1 MAGFVFLRVRAH
13 RLLLAAALLTVLLT
27 TAVLATLSAFTSAI
41 GDAGLRHTLRERSA
55 APAALRVATDLPDA
69 ERAAG
74 EQAVRR
80 GAARV
85 FDGLPVTLRSMTR
98 SGPYALPRELQSPA
112 ARQGEPDLT
121 LFAALDRSRV
131 TLATGAWPDAA
142 PTTPAT
148 GGDGAGGKDGGKA
161 RTTVP
166 VALPETAAARLGLK
180 VGAKLTLADRL
191 SGPPVQIQVTGVY
204 RPKDRTD
211 PYWRLD
217 ELGGSGVRTLAFTTY
232 GPLLTDQATFGGQQ
246 VTQAGVSWLASADFS
261 GVRADDVDGLRAAAE
276 RGRAALA
283 EDDALGSP
291 EVSTGLPTVLD
302 QVDRSLLG
310 ARSTL
315 LIVTLQLV
323 LLAGYA
329 LLLVARLLST
339 ERAGETDLLL
349 ARGGSGAHLA
359 RLAAAEALMLAGP
372 AVVIAP
378 LLAGPLME
386 LIAAHGPLARIGLD
400 LDTGLTLQTCL
411 VGVAV
416 ALGCAAAVVAPA
428 LLGARARSGPSVI
441 RARSGSLPAPLR
453 AGADVGL
460 LVIAGVA
467 YWQLDQQAGDGS
479 GVLSGDGGALGVD
492 PVLVAAPALALL
504 AGTVLTLRLLPPV
517 AKIAE
522 RRAAR
527 GRGLPTA
534 LAGWQLARRPL
545 RGAGPVLLLVLA
557 VAMGM
562 FAVGQGASWE
572 RSQDDQADFAA
583 GAGVRVLSSR
593 TPQFGQGGALEAV
606 PGVAAAAPAARVQFG
621 LSGGRGAT
629 LLALDAQHAKDSLL
643 LRDDLADRD
652 GNGLLS
658 AVAPQPGG
666 DRPGIALPGNPD
678 ELRITA
684 RLGVLTAPRDAAEEQ
699 GDTAGDET
707 SAGSADKASASVTA
721 TVEDRYGVPYRL
733 SLGALPA
740 DGKPHALVAGI
751 AQAAGAPTGRPAGPL
766 RLAAV
771 ELDLVQP
778 AQQERHRFEV
788 TALEAVAAGG
798 KSTAVSVP
806 ADFGWRAATTFAE
819 DQPGDVE
826 VKPRAQQ
833 PRRTADRPLTV
844 TYETGHHRPDV
855 PEVGRPTATFTFG
868 APWPKQPAAL
878 TAVATDR
885 FLDSSGAKVGATVSV
900 PVAGESL
907 SVRVVAAVRGL
918 PTTGAA
924 ADRLAGTATEP
935 ADGEAGPE
943 GAPQDDAS
951 DRDGGALLVDFH
963 AVNQVLA
970 ARAGASLPPTE
981 WWLRPAPDKDDAV
994 VTALRQRPDVD
1005 PALVIARSEIA
1016 HELHDDPFGA
1026 GPQAGLAAAAL
1037 VAAALAAVGFAV
1049 SMAGSLRERGAE
1061 FGVLRALGT
1070 PRRQLARMVAAEQAL
1085 LIGLALAV
1093 GVALGTVLTRAVVPL
1108 IVLTGEAA
1116 KPVPEVLV
1124 ELPLGQVG
1132 GVLAAVA
1139 AVPVLIVAAVALRRG
1154 DPAATLRHRG
1164 GE

>member
-27 TAVLATLSAFTSAI
+27 TAVLATLAAFTSAI

-85 FDGLPVTLRSMTR
+85 FDGLPVTLSSMTR

-112 ARQGEPDLT
+112 ARAGEPDLT

-142 PTTPAT
+142 PAAPAT
-148 GGDGAGGKDGGKA
+148 GGDKAGDKSGGKA
-161 RTTVP
+161 KTTVP

-180 VGAKLTLADRL
+180 VGARLTLADRL

-283 EDDALGSP
+283 DDDTLGSP

-643 LRDDLADRD
+643 LRGDLADRD

-658 AVAPQPGG
+658 AVAPRPGG
-666 DRPGIALPGNPD
+666 DRPGIPLPGTPD

-684 RLGVLTAPRDAAEEQ
+684 QLGVLTAPRDAAEDKTSA
-699 GDTAGDET
+699 DTAGKT
-707 SAGSADKASASVTA
+707 SASVTA
-721 TVEDRYGVPYRL
+721 TVEDRFGVPYRL
-733 SLGALPA
+733 PLGVLPA
-740 DGKPHALVAGI
+740 DGKPHTLVAGI

-771 ELDLVQP
+771 ELDVIQP

-788 TALEAVAAGG
+788 TALEAVAADG
-798 KSTAVSVP
+798 KVTAVSVP
-806 ADFGWRAATTFAE
+806 ADFGWRAAATFVE
-819 DQPGDVE
+819 DQPGDVQ

-833 PRRTADRPLTV
+833 PRRTADRPLTG
-844 TYETGHHRPDV
+844 TYETGQHRPEV
-855 PEVGRPTATFTFG
+855 PEVGRPTATFAFG
-868 APWPKQPAAL
+868 APWPQQPAAL

-885 FLDSSGAKVGATVSV
+885 FLDSSGAKVGSTVSV

-907 SVRVVAAVRGL
+907 SVRIVAAVRGL

-935 ADGEAGPE
+935 ADGAAGPE
-943 GAPQDDAS
+943 GAPQDEAS
-951 DRDGGALLVDFH
+951 DRDGGALLIDFH
-963 AVNQVLA
+963 AVNQALA

-981 WWLRPAPDKDDAV
+981 WWLRPAPGKDDQV

-1085 LIGLALAV
+1085 LISLALAV
-1093 GVALGTVLTRAVVPL
+1093 GAALGTVLTRAVVPL